1 MLIDLP
7 SDWMEVLGGEFRK
20 LYFRKLD
27 SFLESDRSLYTV
39 LPPEHD
45 VFNAFKATSYNDTRV
60 LILGQDP
67 YHDYGQAQGMSFSV
81 PPGMQTPPSL
91 LNIYKELENDIHGFK
106 RPNHG
111 CLIKWAEQGVLLLN
125 SVLTVRLHDSN
136 SHKSKGWEQF
146 TDAIIYYLSK
156 RDVPMVFVL
165 WGNYAK
171 RKSDLIDTNKHLII
185 KSAHPS
191 PLSVRRGFFG
201 SRPFSRINA
210 FLGASG
216 AAEIDWSL
224 PSI

>member
-7 SDWMEVLGGEFRK
+7 GDWMGVLGGEFRK

-39 LPPEHD
+39 LPPERD
-45 VFNAFKATSYNDTRV
+45 VFNAFKVTSYNDTRV

-67 YHDYGQAQGMSFSV
+67 YHDYGQAHGMSFSV
-81 PPGMQTPPSL
+81 PPGMQIPPSL
-91 LNIYKELENDIHGFK
+91 LNIYKELENDIPGFK

-136 SHKSKGWEQF
+136 SHKSRGWEQF
-146 TDAIIYYLSK
+146 TDAVIYYLSN
-156 RDVPMVFVL
+156 RDAPMVFVL

-171 RKSDLIDTNKHLII
+171 RKLDLIDSKKHLVIE
-185 KSAHPS
+185 SAHPS

-201 SRPFSRINA
+201 SKPFSRIND
-210 FLGASG
+210 FLRSHDAIG
-216 AAEIDWSL
+216 IDWNL
-224 PSI
+224 PAI